1 MDEEIEKDAD
11 EDGFADADIMSFRPT
26 IYNDDELEKSVL
38 QYKNHYGRESN
49 QLMIEEEEKI
59 DGSKRPSLVDC

>member
-1 MDEEIEKDAD
+1 MKDNYSALLNLMDEEIEKDAD

-38 QYKNHYGRESN
+38 
-49 QLMIEEEEKI
+49 
-59 DGSKRPSLVDC
+59 